1 MGSQTSEASGRVQIQ
16 IWLMSEGLDRIP
28 ERQRETE
35 ERSRFD
41 MRERQQALRSEF
53 ISGSVIRNARTIS
66 FGDGMPR
73 TLFPSFPRPPS

>member
-41 MRERQQALRSEF
+41 MRERQQGDHDRS
-53 ISGSVIRNARTIS
+53 SYPG
-66 FGDGMPR
+66 
-73 TLFPSFPRPPS
+73 L